1 MSKKINETKQPIT
14 EIEEK
19 FADLLGGMAVGL
31 GLGKVMDMLKRG
43 KNARKAV
50 DDWHKENEKAA
61 KRIKKQIEALPADRR
76 AEIERLSKI
85 MDF

>member
-1 MSKKINETKQPIT
+1 MSKKINETKKPIT
-14 EIEEK
+14 EIESK

-31 GLGKVMDMLKRG
+31 GLGKVVDMLKRG

-50 DDWHKENEKAA
+50 DNWQKENERAA
-61 KRIKKQIEALPADRR
+61 ARIKKQIEAMPPDRR
-76 AEIERLSKI
+76 AEIERLQKL